1 MRLVITFFISLFLI
15 SGLTD
20 AANNPDKGPEQLE
33 LKELLPTFEDEW
45 KAMDARFFTR
55 EDLFDYVDGGAEIYL
70 SYDFQKLLVQEY
82 LSGDK
87 SILVEIYKMSSS
99 EDAFGL
105 FSLNQEGERTTISQE
120 ASYGFGILCFWKGR
134 YFVRIIDMEGKDTRK
149 NLIFNHGKSI
159 SNKIKNKGESPELIN
174 RIAQDGLQ
182 KQSTFYFHKN
192 IILNNLYFLSK
203 DNILNLSEKTD
214 ALLTSY
220 KLNDE
225 VLKLLLIE
233 YPDTLG
239 SRMAFESF
247 NQKHLKATIS
257 SLRNLQE
264 VGENLFTGVELK
276 DNFLIVVL
284 EGKTKS
290 SVDELIKT
298 TKKSLEKVKK

>member
-1 MRLVITFFISLFLI
+1 MRLVIAFFISLFLI
-15 SGLTD
+15 SGVTG
-20 AANNPDKGPEQLE
+20 AANNPDKGSEQLQE
-33 LKELLPTFEDEW
+33 LVPTFESEW
-45 KAMDARFFTR
+45 KTKDSRFFTR

-70 SYDFQKLLVQEY
+70 SYDFRKLLVQEY

-87 SILVEIYKMSSS
+87 SILVEIYKMNSS

-105 FSLNQEGERTTISQE
+105 FSLNQEGESLTIGQG
-120 ASYGFGILCFWKGR
+120 ASYGFGILCFWKYH

-149 NLIFNHGKSI
+149 DLILNLGKSI
-159 SNKIKNKGESPELIN
+159 SDKIKNQGESPKLLD
-174 RIAQDGLQ
+174 RISQDGLQ
-182 KQSTFYFHKN
+182 KKSIYFFHKN
-192 IILNNLYFLSK
+192 IVLNNLYFLSK
-203 DNILNLSEKTD
+203 ENILNLSEKTD

-220 KLNDE
+220 KFNSE

-239 SRMAFESF
+239 SRIAFESF
-247 NQKHLKATIS
+247 NQKHLKVTIS
-257 SLRNLQE
+257 SLRNLQK

-290 SVDELIKT
+290 SVDKLIKT